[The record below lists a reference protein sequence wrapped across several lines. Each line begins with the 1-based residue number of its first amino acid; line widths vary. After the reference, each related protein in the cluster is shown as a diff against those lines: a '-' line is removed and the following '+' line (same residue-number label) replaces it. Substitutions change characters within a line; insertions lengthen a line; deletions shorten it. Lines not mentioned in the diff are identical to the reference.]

1 MRNCFATELHKQMEA
16 NKDIWC
22 LLGGVGY
29 HVMDDICKDFPD
41 RVIDCEASES
51 AMVDIAVG
59 LALSGKIPFVYAIT
73 PHLYRAFEGIRN
85 YLNHEKICVRLVG
98 VGRNK
103 DYGALGFSHYA
114 EEDKDVFKIFPN
126 ITSLWPKTKEEIP
139 DIVRRMVE
147 EPTPFYLNLRR
158 T

>member
-1 MRNCFATELHKQMEA
+1 MEA

-22 LLGGVGY
+22 LLGGIGY

-41 RVIDCEASES
+41 RVIDCEASEM

-73 PHLYRAFEGIRN
+73 PHLYRAFEGIRL
-85 YLNHEKICVRLVG
+85 YLNHEKIPVKLVG
-98 VGRNK
+98 IGRDK
-103 DYGALGFSHYA
+103 DYGALGFSHWA
-114 EEDKDVFKIFPN
+114 EDDKQVFDIFPN
-126 ITSLWPKTKEEIP
+126 IVQLRPKIKEELS
-139 DIVRRMVE
+139 DIVRRMVNE
-147 EPTPFYLNLRR
+147 NVPFYLNVRR

>member
-1 MRNCFATELHKQMEA
+1 MET
-16 NKDIWC
+16 NKDIFI

-29 HVMDDICKDFPD
+29 HVMDDVCKDFPN

-59 LALSGKIPFVYAIT
+59 LALSGKIPFVYAIS

-85 YLNHEKICVRLVG
+85 YLNHESIPCKLVG

-103 DYGALGFSHYA
+103 DYGPLGFSHYA
-114 EEDKDVFKIFPN
+114 EDDKAIFGIFPN
-126 ITSLWPKTKEEIP
+126 IISLWPETKEEIP
-139 DIVRRMVE
+139 DMVKRMAE
-147 EPTPFYLNLRR
+147 GDIPYYLNLKR
-158 T
+158 

>member
-1 MRNCFATELHKQMEA
+1 MET
-16 NKDIWC
+16 NKDVWC

-29 HVMDDICKDFPD
+29 HVMDNICKDFPE

-85 YLNHEKICVRLVG
+85 YINHEKIPVQLVG
-98 VGRNK
+98 VGRDQ
-103 DYGALGFSHYA
+103 DYGKLGFSHWA
-114 EEDKDVFKIFPN
+114 EDDKVIFKLFPH
-126 ITSLWPKTKEEIP
+126 IVPQWPETKEMIP
-139 DIVRRMVE
+139 AMVE
-147 EPTPFYLNLRR
+147 RMARGDTPFYLNLTR
-158 T
+158 